1 MVSYASELPEFI
13 RKSVENVRLLMD
25 APTLLDGRDVTAT
38 RLQEALDAASSEAG
52 SDKDKAKIV
61 VDGSGTDDAIS
72 KAVASPPAG
81 RALIKKAEA
90 KKERMAVVSS
100 KHAKLVV
107 VLDGLMDVLTDQV
120 GIDYKDAVIQYQKI
134 CDKFTSEDF
143 SAQADLVTQV
153 KPKVVQVSGAILR
166 TVGNASV
173 ALLKDVSVPL
183 LEPTAP
189 FMMFLEALV
198 PEASVKIW
206 KPFLDVTP
214 FFSVIQWSRSY
225 LQDMSGAV
233 ALCKAALSNKGDA
246 PEGLLSAMATLRA
259 MNPGEADIKNLI
271 TSAWGDSIFELAS
284 KHIDTLLADESVQ
297 QLVETATEHVKSK
310 LAPVLDKCEAMYKDP
325 HHLPDDSSAADLK
338 KEMVQILD
346 DVKGL
351 NDKRLNRQL
360 QFFALGFEATHCHR
374 GLAHRWNSCQ
384 TAEQML
390 ITPEWILLV
399 SPARRLLK
407 TIRSMHNDD
416 TKAEECKALFQ
427 AQDADKLHL
436 DVNFSRFDALVKLVD
451 LESGV
456 DGTLQKIYAQWQASV
471 HGLVTFMEQG
481 CPQWEEWAKLST
493 FPSEEHIKALVENRA
508 HPKLTP
514 ASNKLEAVLSLI
526 ETLENQVGGMPVLS
540 DEAREKADKAKT
552 KAVNT
557 VAVTFVTYKMYK
569 HIPSLVEA
577 SRPDEVGKLRKA

>member
-1 MVSYASELPEFI
+1 
-13 RKSVENVRLLMD
+13 MD
-25 APTLLDGRDVTAT
+25 RGRRCD
-38 RLQEALDAASSEAG
+38 L
-52 SDKDKAKIV
+52 SDRR
-61 VDGSGTDDAIS
+61 S
-72 KAVASPPAG
+72 G
-81 RALIKKAEA
+81 RA
-90 KKERMAVVSS
+90 S
-100 KHAKLVV
+100 
-107 VLDGLMDVLTDQV
+107 
-120 GIDYKDAVIQYQKI
+120 
-134 CDKFTSEDF
+134 
-143 SAQADLVTQV
+143 QV

-198 PEASVKIW
+198 PEASVNIW

-259 MNPGEADIKNLI
+259 MNPGEAHIKNLI
-271 TSAWGDSIFELAS
+271 TSTWGDSIFELAS
-284 KHIDTLLADESVQ
+284 KHIDTLLEDESVQ

-310 LAPVLDKCEAMYKDP
+310 LAPVLGKFEDMYKDQ

-360 QFFALGFEATHCHR
+360 QFFALCFEATHCHR
-374 GLAHRWNSCQ
+374 GLAHRWTNCQ
-384 TAEQML
+384 TPEQML

-399 SPARRLLK
+399 SPARRVLK
-407 TIRSMHNDD
+407 TIRSMHDD
-416 TKAEECKALFQ
+416 ETKAEECKALFQ
-427 AQDADKLHL
+427 AQDTDTDKLHL
-436 DVNFSRFDALVKLVD
+436 DVTFSRFDALVKLVD

-456 DGTLQKIYAQWQASV
+456 DGTLQKLYAQWQASV
-471 HGLVTFMEQG
+471 HGLVTFIEQG

-493 FPSEEHIKALVENRA
+493 LPSEEHIKALVDNRA
-508 HPKLTP
+508 YPKLTP

-526 ETLENQVGGMPVLS
+526 ASLENQVGGMPVLS
-540 DEAREKADKAKT
+540 DEVREKADKAKT

-569 HIPSLVEA
+569 YIPSLVEA
-577 SRPDEVGKLRKA
+577 SRTDEVGKLRKAVNQKGTALLPVLEEKLAALEKEVKAPAAPKAA